1 MPVPIS
7 RIAKSGTDSPLK
19 LGPKL
24 AIGSSTPSSHR
35 APDSRL
41 SMKFIRH
48 LLRIRPAASPGLDYD
63 TAPPKAS
70 VVGTR
75 HGAGTRL
82 VLYGC
87 TAARLSAPTGANS
100 KWEGRK
106 LSLPRVARKVAG
118 PIRPSRTS
126 VRQTYSRS
134 GA

>member
-41 SMKFIRH
+41 SMQFIRH

-63 TAPPKAS
+63 TAPPIAS
-70 VVGTR
+70 MVGTR

-82 VLYGC
+82 VLYCC
-87 TAARLSAPTGANS
+87 TAECPNRDRKSTRLTPVT
-100 KWEGRK
+100 
-106 LSLPRVARKVAG
+106 
-118 PIRPSRTS
+118 
-126 VRQTYSRS
+126 
-134 GA
+134 